1 MACVLFFC
9 FKQKTAYEMRISD
22 WSSDVCSSDLP
33 LLSIA
38 IEKTADHHVRLSR
51 ATMPG
56 TELQAAK
63 ANVIF
68 HGAQVILSTLWS
80 GSHCSGTTINGWQ
93 ALSWPASLDI
103 SALSHSTRYSQ
114 SALYRNLGSERR
126 RSDAHKATGAPWPWS
141 RRRSGLPPPDELDR
155 PEACD
160 GA

>member
-1 MACVLFFC
+1 MIRLPPRSTRTDTLFPYTTLFRSV
-9 FKQKTAYEMRISD
+9 QLAAR
-22 WSSDVCSSDLP
+22 P

-68 HGAQVILSTLWS
+68 HGAQVFLSTLWS

-103 SALSHSTRYSQ
+103 SALSHADRKSTRLNS
-114 SALYRNLGSERR
+114 S
-126 RSDAHKATGAPWPWS
+126 H
-141 RRRSGLPPPDELDR
+141 
-155 PEACD
+155 
-160 GA
+160 

>member
-1 MACVLFFC
+1 
-9 FKQKTAYEMRISD
+9 
-22 WSSDVCSSDLP
+22 
-33 LLSIA
+33 
-38 IEKTADHHVRLSR
+38 
-51 ATMPG
+51 MPG

-68 HGAQVILSTLWS
+68 HGAQVFLSTLWS

-103 SALSHSTRYSQ
+103 SALSHATRYSQ

-155 PEACD
+155 SEEHTSELQSLMRISYAVFCLKKKKKNPY
-160 GA
+160 